1 MTQADRHGSRS
12 NFERYRERVVNI
24 CIEIFSEAQFAGWMR
39 MIEDCRYVGE
49 VHLILSKI
57 RHKMKPWA
65 RQFPCPMCATKQR
78 TAQEGLRFD

>member
-1 MTQADRHGSRS
+1 MVQVGMDPDQIS
-12 NFERYRERVVNI
+12 NGYRKQIVNV
-24 CIEIFSEAQFAGWMR
+24 CIEILSEDQFAGWMR

-65 RQFPCPMCATKQR
+65 GQFPCPRCATKQT
-78 TAQEGLRFD
+78 TAQEEVRFD

>member
-1 MTQADRHGSRS
+1 MTQADRYGSRS
-12 NFERYRERVVNI
+12 NFEWYWEQIVNF
-24 CIEIFSEAQFAGWMR
+24 CIEILSEAQFAGWMR

-65 RQFPCPMCATKQR
+65 GQFPCPMCATKQ
-78 TAQEGLRFD
+78 TAAQEELRFD